1 MVKGE
6 GSMDK
11 LDSSKFNTVATIQN
25 RAILYIPSVMTFLRL
40 LVFPLTIFSISIG
53 QIVYAD
59 LLFIFAIT
67 SDFFDGRVA
76 RKLGVSSKF
85 GARLDVIV
93 DFAFIGGMFFYFVE
107 MGFYPLW
114 TLLLIVG
121 MFGQFIVTSWLLK
134 MMYDPFGKY
143 YGSLLYGAVGLTLL
157 LSGQFAHSII
167 LVCLVGVTVVSIASR
182 IYCVVKHVGQ
192 RS

>member
-1 MVKGE
+1 
-6 GSMDK
+6 MDK
-11 LDSSKFNTVATIQN
+11 LNNKFDADATIQN
-25 RAILYIPSVMTFLRL
+25 RAILHIPSIMTILRL
-40 LVFPLTIFSISIG
+40 LTFPLTIFAVSIG

-67 SDFFDGRVA
+67 SDFFDGHIA

-121 MFGQFIVTSWLLK
+121 MFGQFIVTSGLLK

-167 LVCLVGVTVVSIASR
+167 LFCLVGVTIVSIVSR
-182 IYCVVKHVGQ
+182 IFCVVKQVSQ
-192 RS
+192 RI